1 MKYYTSFEGIKEDFG
16 LIIGNFDGVHLGHR
30 ELLKNFL
37 NKCSELDLIP
47 VVLTFDPHPAV
58 FFNPKIKSFKICYR
72 KRKRD
77 LLFQVGV
84 NVLVELKFNQ
94 ELQQLSSREFLEQ
107 VVFSNPFLK
116 YLALG
121 HDFALGAGKED
132 SVAQSIELSKKYNT
146 VLTQEESFIFESHAL
161 SSTRIRDF
169 IRAGEIKRANK
180 SLGRSFKLEGI
191 VEKGKGIGTKSLFP
205 TLNLKI
211 DQVQIIPSHGVYLT
225 KVQIKG
231 KTYNSLTNIGV
242 RPTIDDK
249 MSMTVETHVLDF
261 SCDVYGQRVELEFL
275 DKIREEKKFN
285 SFEELKHQI
294 EKDIEKSKELF
305 KQLDRPHLAL
315 IGHPVAHSESPNIYE
330 RIFDKSISYDLLDFS
345 HSKEI
350 PSAQALLK
358 KYDGISITS
367 PYKKHFLDQVEPQGE
382 YRNAI
387 NTLFKNDGESF
398 GVNTDYIG
406 CAQILNEVYERKSF
420 LNVILLGDGSMSH
433 MLQKILKNF
442 DSKIICLSRKQG
454 NLDYLDRVIKESS
467 THSLVINSCS
477 REYVFR
483 FNATKELVVWDLNY
497 NSESKAWFRNFPN
510 IEFMDGIDLL
520 ERQAKN
526 AVSFWNLDKQ

>member
-1 MKYYTSFEGIKEDFG
+1 MKYYTNFEEIKEDFG

-37 NKCSELDLIP
+37 DKCFELDLIP
-47 VVLTFDPHPAV
+47 VVLTFDPHPAI
-58 FFNPKIKSFKICYR
+58 FFNPKITNFKICFS

-84 NVLVELKFNQ
+84 NTVVELEFN
-94 ELQQLSSREFLEQ
+94 EKLQQLSSREFLEQ

-132 SVAQSIELSKKYNT
+132 SVAQSVELSQKYNT
-146 VLTQEESFIFESHAL
+146 VLTQEKSFIFESHPL
-161 SSTRIRDF
+161 SSTRIRDY
-169 IRAGEIKRANK
+169 IRAGEIKKAND

-191 VEKGKGIGTKSLFP
+191 VEKGEGIGSKSLFP
-205 TLNLKI
+205 TLNLNI

-225 KVQIKG
+225 KVQING

-242 RPTIDDK
+242 RPTIADK
-249 MSMTVETHVLDF
+249 MSMTVETHVLEF
-261 SCDVYGQRVELEFL
+261 SSDVYGERVELEFL
-275 DKIREEKKFN
+275 DKVREEKKFS
-285 SFEELKHQI
+285 SFEELKLQI
-294 EKDIEKSKELF
+294 KKDIEQSKELF
-305 KQLDRPHLAL
+305 KQLSRPHLAL
-315 IGHPVAHSESPNIYE
+315 VGHPVAHSESPNIYE
-330 RIFDKSISYDLLDFS
+330 RIFDKSISYDLLDFPLS
-345 HSKEI
+345 QNI
-350 PSAQALLK
+350 PSAQILLE

-367 PYKKHFLDQVEPQGE
+367 PYKQHFLNEVETQGE
-382 YRNAI
+382 YKNAL
-387 NTLFKNDGESF
+387 NTLYKSDDKLL

-406 CAQILNEVYERKSF
+406 CSQILDEVYKRQTFSTA
-420 LNVILLGDGSMSH
+420 IILGDGSMSH
-433 MLQKILKNF
+433 MLQQILKNF
-442 DSKIICLSRKQG
+442 DSKVICLSRRQD
-454 NLDYLDRVIKESS
+454 NLDHLDQVIDECS

-477 REYVFR
+477 REYIFR
-483 FNATKELVVWDLNY
+483 FNVAKELVVWDLNY
-497 NSESKAWFRNFPN
+497 NSESKAWFRKFPN